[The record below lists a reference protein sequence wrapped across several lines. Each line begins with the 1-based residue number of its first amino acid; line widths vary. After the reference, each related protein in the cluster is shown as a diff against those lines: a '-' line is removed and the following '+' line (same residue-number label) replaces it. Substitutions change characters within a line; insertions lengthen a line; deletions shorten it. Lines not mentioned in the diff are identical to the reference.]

1 MPELFVP
8 TVAKPHESR
17 PAGRERHIWLFVA
30 IALTFLV
37 RLWFILGMRGHPFST
52 IGPQMLDSHYYHR
65 WAIEIISGSFWGSD
79 VFFLRPLYPY
89 LLALVYTV
97 FGQRVVAVQLVQAV
111 LATISCFLLYD
122 TTRRIFGKRPAVFA
136 SFGFALTGILVFY
149 TGTLLYVEITVLL
162 SLLFFW
168 LILVA
173 GKRIWLWI
181 PAGISFGLLVICRPE
196 MLLVLPFVLIWLSR
210 KSVVPSPSSLVP
222 SPSSPIP
229 GPSSRASRPGLLVMV
244 VVALA
249 VVAVVPVRNYFVARD
264 PVVFTAH
271 SGINFYYGNNPAA
284 DGTWQATRELEKG
297 GGFSHERLSEI
308 SRTIEGKE
316 VKPSQASAYWM
327 KQGFE
332 FITRQPVAYLELL
345 GRKFQLFV
353 GNYEVPNDY
362 YPETARAASLPLRL
376 AFVNF
381 GLVLALGLVGMVWA
395 LPKRAQT
402 LPAYLF
408 VAAYLVSALLFY
420 VLSRLRAPVIPFL
433 LMFAGFGLSE
443 VVESLR
449 RRHTARV
456 FIGVTVALIVYLGAS
471 SIPVKRQSY
480 SAQAWTQTGNVYL
493 EQQDF
498 GKAVDAFHR
507 ALDALPSYNYARY
520 SLVLAL
526 AGAGSVAD
534 AETEMLEIERATAGS
549 TDRTTILR
557 LAAARTVIANAT
569 STASPVW
576 RRARRLADAWVAV
589 ADGKYSV
596 ARSLYRASLA
606 RAPDDSESSFL
617 LGMVYIRMNKP
628 AQAREWLTRAAKLDS
643 ANDAARSALKSLDSR
658 PSRPGSPPVR
668 RK

>member
-1 MPELFVP
+1 MPEVFVP
-8 TVAKPHESR
+8 TVAKPHEPR

-30 IALTFLV
+30 LALTSFT

-52 IGPQMLDSHYYHR
+52 IGPQMLDSYYYHR
-65 WAIEIISGSFWGSD
+65 WAIEIVSGSFWGSD

-89 LLALVYTV
+89 LLALVYAV
-97 FGQRVVAVQLVQAV
+97 FGQRVLAVQFVQAAF
-111 LATISCFLLYD
+111 ATISCFLLYD
-122 TTRRIFGKRPAVFA
+122 AARRIFGKRPAVFA
-136 SFGFALTGILVFY
+136 SFGFALTGILVFH

-168 LILVA
+168 LILIA
-173 GKRIWLWI
+173 GRRIWLWI

-210 KSVVPSPSSLVP
+210 KSVVPSS
-222 SPSSPIP
+222 
-229 GPSSRASRPGLLVMV
+229 SSRASGPGLLVMV
-244 VVALA
+244 AVALA
-249 VVAVVPVRNYFVARD
+249 VAAVVPVRNYLVARD

-297 GGFSHERLSEI
+297 GGFSHERLGEI

-327 KQGFE
+327 EQGLK
-332 FITRQPVAYLELL
+332 FITRKPVAYLELL
-345 GRKFQLFV
+345 GRKFQLFFS
-353 GNYEVPNDY
+353 NYEVPNDY

-376 AFVNF
+376 GFVNF

-395 LPKRAQT
+395 LPKRAQA

-408 VAAYLVSALLFY
+408 VVAYLVSALVFY
-420 VLSRLRAPVIPFL
+420 VLSRLRAPVIPFF

-449 RRHTARV
+449 KRHTARA
-456 FIGVTVALIVYLGAS
+456 FIGLTVAFTVYLVAS
-471 SIPVKRQSY
+471 PIPVRRQSY
-480 SAQAWTQTGNVYL
+480 SAQAWTQTGNIYL

-507 ALDALPSYNYARY
+507 ALAALPSYNYARY

-534 AETEMLEIERATAGS
+534 AETELLEIERATAGS
-549 TDRTTILR
+549 TDRTTVLR
-557 LAAARTVIANAT
+557 LAAARTAIANAT
-569 STASPVW
+569 STADPAW

-589 ADGKYSV
+589 ADGKYSE

-606 RAPDDSESSFL
+606 RDPDDSETSFL
-617 LGMVYIRMNKP
+617 LGMVYIRMDKP
-628 AQAREWLTRAAKLDS
+628 AQAREWLTRAVKLDP
-643 ANDAARSALKSLDSR
+643 ANDAARSALKSLDF
-658 PSRPGSPPVR
+658 
-668 RK
+668 RKHR